1 MWRRFAHFGALWD
14 TRGVDRAADMKA
26 IAERVF
32 REESGRIVAS
42 LIGISGS
49 FDLAEEAMQEA
60 FAAALL
66 NWPARGMPEKPG
78 AWIMAVAHRKLI
90 DGVRRAATRTEKQ
103 DALTHEVRRAVVTP
117 MASALGGGASGA
129 DVDGVS
135 AMSPDYPDDR
145 LRLIFTCCHPA
156 LNREAQVGLTLRT
169 LGGLTTTEIARAF
182 LMAEPALAQRLVRA
196 KKKIREA
203 NIPYEVPPVA
213 ALGERLDGVQAVL
226 YLIFN
231 EGYVATEGGAL
242 VRGDLCAE
250 AIRLAR
256 ILCELMPEEPE
267 NLGLLALMLLH
278 DSRRNARV
286 SANGE
291 LITLEEQDRS
301 LWNRGQIEEG
311 VALVQRALRKRL
323 PGPYQLQAA
332 IAAVHCEALCAEE
345 TDWKQIA
352 ALYGELARITATPVV
367 LLNHA
372 VAVAMGDGLSVGLA
386 RVEAVGERGELD
398 DYYLFHAARADL
410 LRRLRR
416 HAEARDAYERAL
428 ALVTNAVE
436 RGYLTRR
443 RDEMKRLVR

>member
-1 MWRRFAHFGALWD
+1 
-14 TRGVDRAADMKA
+14 MKA

-60 FAAALL
+60 FAAALV
-66 NWPARGMPEKPG
+66 NWRARGLPDKPG

-90 DGVRRAATRTEKQ
+90 DGLRRASTRTEKH
-103 DALTHEVRRAVVTP
+103 DELTHEMRRATP
-117 MASALGGGASGA
+117 MARALGGGPDFGA
-129 DVDGVS
+129 GSADADG
-135 AMSPDYPDDR
+135 AGAREMAQDYPDDR

-231 EGYVATEGGAL
+231 EGYLASDGAAL

-278 DSRRNARV
+278 DSRRLARV
-286 SANGE
+286 SAGGE
-291 LITLEEQDRS
+291 LITLEEQDRA
-301 LWNRGQIEEG
+301 LWNRAQIAEG
-311 VALVQRALRKRL
+311 CALVQRALRRPVAG

-332 IAAVHCEALCAEE
+332 IAAVHCEAARAEE

-352 ALYGELARITATPVV
+352 TLYGELARVTTTPVV
-367 LLNHA
+367 LLNQA
-372 VAVAMGDGLSVGLA
+372 VAVAMSEGLESGLA
-386 RVEAVGERGELD
+386 RVECVGAEGELN
-398 DYYLFHAARADL
+398 DYYLYHAARADL
-410 LRRLRR
+410 LRRLQR
-416 HAEARDAYERAL
+416 HAEAREAYEKAL
-428 ALVTNAVE
+428 GLVTNAVE
-436 RGYLTRR
+436 RGYLARR
-443 RDEMKRLVR
+443 REEMVRLAC